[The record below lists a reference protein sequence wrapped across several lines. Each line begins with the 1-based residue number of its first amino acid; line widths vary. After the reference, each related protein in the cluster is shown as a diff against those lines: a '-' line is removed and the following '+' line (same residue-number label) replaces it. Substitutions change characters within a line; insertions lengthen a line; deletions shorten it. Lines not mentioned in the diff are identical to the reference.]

1 MTESSQLRACFLEQY
16 RQVRHAEGRGS
27 QDPAYYRA
35 LPYADLS
42 GKNSAMWAM
51 RARTYR
57 SFEKILRG
65 WERSAPAPFDVLDLG
80 AGNCWMSYRLALRGH
95 CPIALDIFNDPLDGL
110 RAARFYPITIPAI
123 EADFSSLP
131 FDSEKFDLVIFN
143 ASFHYSA
150 DYSHTLREV
159 RRCLRPDGRLVILD
173 SPIYRRSE
181 HGRANGGR
189 T

>member
-1 MTESSQLRACFLEQY
+1 
-16 RQVRHAEGRGS
+16 
-27 QDPAYYRA
+27 
-35 LPYADLS
+35 
-42 GKNSAMWAM
+42 
-51 RARTYR
+51 
-57 SFEKILRG
+57 
-65 WERSAPAPFDVLDLG
+65 
-80 AGNCWMSYRLALRGH
+80 MSYRLALRGH

-150 DYSHTLREV
+150 GYSHTLREV

-181 HGRANGGR
+181 HGQRMVEERKATFQERYGFASDVLNSIEFLDEPALCGLGKEFNIQWQTYRPWYGWRWHLRPLVAMVKRRRPPSAFRILVGR
-189 T
+189 FGSR